1 MDKKFLKLT
10 KDLSEDSQFVRDFAN
25 AKNMDKKFKVVK
37 NKGFDC
43 SVDEFKNFLNLL
55 EKAYNLRNEVSD
67 DEMELVFGG
76 ANMKTKLAALALLGV
91 TVFSA
96 SANSIGSIATYVDD
110 TMSPGNGKGKSEIN
124 LSTITQEI
132 EELRSVIE
140 VLNKEK
146 FEIENENLGA
156 NDEEVAIRL
165 SEIEERIRIA
175 QISLN
180 ECLDTQEAMEQSMK
194 KNFIE
199 NDFKSAKG
207 QSKKKIFMEDEV
219 QSAKEGQVKNLKG
232 IRNLGNSCFLNTALQ
247 ILANATSSLDGRS
260 FEDVFTE
267 KMGFAIRNYNIHAY
281 TAKKCPTLYGILL
294 FFNSKF
300 DESKKVIE
308 RAKMEEIIKYLNM
321 HAPHNKIYE
330 GYQEDST
337 EALQRILERAIKEL
351 DEVKNDQTLSP
362 KDRNN
367 FKNLRESIFLTFGF
381 QYMDQHRGDLLTGFI
396 CPSQLI
402 PEEKLKSDQPISLE
416 ETVSTFL
423 ILGESPKN
431 LIVQLPRTYFREGRQ
446 IKLQNPIN
454 IPEFLNVN
462 GKTYMIKN
470 ISMHEGGAT
479 GGHYYSY
486 TRMGDKWYKLNDS
499 IVEECKEGSGIL
511 DQENVRRNATNVVYE
526 LLD

>member
-10 KDLSEDSQFVRDFAN
+10 KALSEDNQFVRDFAN
-25 AKNMDKKFKVVK
+25 AKNIDKKFEIVK
-37 NKGFDC
+37 NEGFDC
-43 SVDEFKNFLNLL
+43 SIDEFKNFVNLL

-67 DEMELVFGG
+67 DEMS
-76 ANMKTKLAALALLGV
+76 K
-91 TVFSA
+91 
-96 SANSIGSIATYVDD
+96 
-110 TMSPGNGKGKSEIN
+110 GKGKSEIN

-146 FEIENENLGA
+146 FEIENGDQDVS
-156 NDEEVAIRL
+156 DEKAAIRL
-165 SEIEERIRIA
+165 SEIEEQIRIA

-180 ECLDTQEAMEQSMK
+180 EYLNVQEAMEQSMK
-194 KNFIE
+194 KTFIE
-199 NDFKSAKG
+199 SEIES
-207 QSKKKIFMEDEV
+207 SKKQTER
-219 QSAKEGQVKNLKG
+219 LKG

-247 ILANATSSLDGRS
+247 ILANATSSLDGRP
-260 FEDVFTE
+260 FEDVFTG
-267 KMGFAIRNYNIHAY
+267 KMGFAIRNYNMHAY

-308 RAKMEEIIKYLNM
+308 RAKMEEVIKYLNM

-367 FKNLRESIFLTFGF
+367 FKNLRDSIFLTFGF
-381 QYMDQHRGDLLTGFI
+381 NSEDPDNKLVANGFI
-396 CPSQLI
+396 CPGQAI
-402 PEEKLKSDQPISLE
+402 PEEKLNSGKSLNLE
-416 ETVSTFL
+416 ETLNTGL
-423 ILGESPKN
+423 ISGESPKN
-431 LIVQLPRTYFREGRQ
+431 LIVQLPRKFFAKGRQ

-454 IPEFLNVN
+454 IPEFLDVN

-526 LLD
+526 LG

>member
-10 KDLSEDSQFVRDFAN
+10 KALSEDNQFVRDFAS
-25 AKNMDKKFKVVK
+25 AKNIDKKFEVVK

-43 SVDEFKNFLNLL
+43 SIDEFKNFVDLL

-67 DEMELVFGG
+67 DEMTLVSGG

-91 TVFSA
+91 TIFST
-96 SANSIGSIATYVDD
+96 SANPIGGIEIYDGN
-110 TMSPGNGKGKSEIN
+110 TMSPGSGEGKDEIN

-132 EELRSVIE
+132 EELRNVIE

-146 FEIENENLGA
+146 FEIENRNLGA
-156 NDEEVAIRL
+156 SDEEAAIRL
-165 SEIEERIRIA
+165 SEIEEQIRIA

-194 KNFIE
+194 RNFIE

-207 QSKKKIFMEDEV
+207 QSKKKNFMEDEV
-219 QSAKEGQVKNLKG
+219 QSAKEGQIKNLKG

-247 ILANATSSLDGRS
+247 ILANANSSDGRP
-260 FEDVFTE
+260 FEDVFTG
-267 KMGFAIRNYNIHAY
+267 KMGFAIRNYDMHAY
-281 TAKKCPTLYGILL
+281 TAKNCPTLYGILL

-300 DESKKVIE
+300 DESKRVIE
-308 RAKMEEIIKYLNM
+308 RAKMEEVIEYLNM
-321 HAPHNKIYE
+321 HDPNNKIYE

-337 EALQRILERAIKEL
+337 EALQRILERAIEEL
-351 DEVKNDQTLSP
+351 DEAKNDQTLSP
-362 KDRNN
+362 EDRNN
-367 FKNLRESIFLTFGF
+367 FKNLRDSIFLTFGF
-381 QYMDQHRGDLLTGFI
+381 QYMDKYRGELSTGVI
-396 CPSQLI
+396 CPTQEI
-402 PEEKLKSDQPISLE
+402 PEEKLKSDQPLSLE
-416 ETVSTFL
+416 ETLNTDL
-423 ILGESPKN
+423 ILGELPKN
-431 LIVQLPRTYFREGRQ
+431 LIVQLPRKSFEKGRQ

-454 IPEFLNVN
+454 IPEFLDVN

-499 IVEECKEGSGIL
+499 VVEECKEGSGIL

-526 LLD
+526 SLG

>member
-10 KDLSEDSQFVRDFAN
+10 KALSEDNQFVRDFAN
-25 AKNMDKKFKVVK
+25 AKNIDKKFEIVK
-37 NKGFDC
+37 NEGFDC
-43 SVDEFKNFLNLL
+43 SVDEFKNFVNLL

-67 DEMELVFGG
+67 DEMTLVSGG
-76 ANMKTKLAALALLGV
+76 ANMKARLAALALLGV
-91 TVFSA
+91 TIFST
-96 SANSIGSIATYVDD
+96 SANPIGGIEIYDGN

-199 NDFKSAKG
+199 
-207 QSKKKIFMEDEV
+207 DEV
-219 QSAKEGQVKNLKG
+219 HSAKEGQVKNLKG

-247 ILANATSSLDGRS
+247 ILANATSSDGRS
-260 FEDVFTE
+260 FEDVFIG
-267 KMGFAIRNYNIHAY
+267 KMGFAIRNYNMHAY

-300 DESKKVIE
+300 DESKRVIE
-308 RAKMEEIIKYLNM
+308 KAKMEEVIKYLNM
-321 HAPHNKIYE
+321 HDPNNKIYE
-330 GYQEDST
+330 DYQEDST

-367 FKNLRESIFLTFGF
+367 FKNLRDSIFLTFGF
-381 QYMDQHRGDLLTGFI
+381 NSEDPDNKLVANGFI
-396 CPSQLI
+396 CPGQAI
-402 PEEKLKSDQPISLE
+402 PEEKLNSGKSLNLE
-416 ETVSTFL
+416 ETLNTDL
-423 ILGESPKN
+423 ILGELPKN
-431 LIVQLPRTYFREGRQ
+431 LIVQLPRKSFEKGRQ

-454 IPEFLNVN
+454 IPEFLDVN

-499 IVEECKEGSGIL
+499 VVEECKEGSGIL

-526 LLD
+526 SLG

>member
-1 MDKKFLKLT
+1 M
-10 KDLSEDSQFVRDFAN
+10 
-25 AKNMDKKFKVVK
+25 KNE
-37 NKGFDC
+37 GFDC
-43 SVDEFKNFLNLL
+43 SVDEFKNFVDLL

-67 DEMELVFGG
+67 DEMTLVSGG

-91 TVFSA
+91 TIFGT
-96 SANSIGSIATYVDD
+96 SANPIGGIEIYDGN
-110 TMSPGNGKGKSEIN
+110 TMSPGSGEGKDEIN

-132 EELRSVIE
+132 EELRNVIE

-146 FEIENENLGA
+146 FEIENRNLGA
-156 NDEEVAIRL
+156 SDEEAAIRL
-165 SEIEERIRIA
+165 SEIEEQIRIA

-180 ECLDTQEAMEQSMK
+180 EYLNVQEAMEQSMK
-194 KNFIE
+194 KTFIE
-199 NDFKSAKG
+199 SEIES
-207 QSKKKIFMEDEV
+207 SKKQTER
-219 QSAKEGQVKNLKG
+219 LKG

-247 ILANATSSLDGRS
+247 ILANATSSLDGRP
-260 FEDVFTE
+260 FEDVFTG
-267 KMGFAIRNYNIHAY
+267 KMGFAIRNYNMHAY

-321 HAPHNKIYE
+321 HDPNNKIYE

-337 EALQRILERAIKEL
+337 EALQRILDRAIGEL
-351 DEVKNDQTLSP
+351 DATESDQTLSP
-362 KDRNN
+362 EDRNN
-367 FKNLRESIFLTFGF
+367 FKNLRDSIFLTFGF
-381 QYMDQHRGDLLTGFI
+381 NSDDKENKLVANGFI
-396 CPSQLI
+396 CPEQEI
-402 PEEKLKSDQPISLE
+402 PEEKLNSGKSLNLE
-416 ETVSTFL
+416 ETLNTGL
-423 ILGESPKN
+423 ISGELPKN
-431 LIVQLPRTYFREGRQ
+431 LIIQLPRKFFAKGRQ

-454 IPEFLNVN
+454 IPEFLSIK

-511 DQENVRRNATNVVYE
+511 DQENVRRNATNAVYE
-526 LLD
+526 SLD

>member
-10 KDLSEDSQFVRDFAN
+10 KALSEDNQFVRDFAN
-25 AKNMDKKFKVVK
+25 AKNIDKKFEVVK

-43 SVDEFKNFLNLL
+43 SIDEFKNFLNLL

-67 DEMELVFGG
+67 DEMELVSGG

-110 TMSPGNGKGKSEIN
+110 TMSPGTGEVKSEIN
-124 LSTITQEI
+124 LETITKQI
-132 EELRSVIE
+132 EELNETIASLDE
-140 VLNKEK
+140 EK
-146 FEIENENLGA
+146 IKIENGNLSA
-156 NDEEVAIRL
+156 SDEEAAIRL
-165 SEIEERIRIA
+165 SEIEEQIRLA
-175 QISLN
+175 RISLN
-180 ECLDTQEAMEQSMK
+180 ESLDTQEAMEQSMK

-207 QSKKKIFMEDEV
+207 QSKKKNFMEDEV
-219 QSAKEGQVKNLKG
+219 QSTKEGQVKNLKG

-247 ILANATSSLDGRS
+247 ILANANSSDGRP
-260 FEDVFTE
+260 FEDVFTG
-267 KMGFAIRNYNIHAY
+267 KMGFAIRNYDMHAY
-281 TAKKCPTLYGILL
+281 TAKNCPTLYGILL

-300 DESKKVIE
+300 DESKRVIE
-308 RAKMEEIIKYLNM
+308 RAKMEEVIKYLNM
-321 HAPHNKIYE
+321 FDPHNKIYE

-337 EALQRILERAIKEL
+337 EALQRILNGAIEEL
-351 DEVKNDQTLSP
+351 DATESDQTLSP
-362 KDRNN
+362 EDRNN
-367 FKNLRESIFLTFGF
+367 FKNLRDSIFLTFGF
-381 QYMDQHRGDLLTGFI
+381 NSDDKENKLVANGFI
-396 CPSQLI
+396 CPGQAI
-402 PEEKLKSDQPISLE
+402 PEEKLNSGKSLNLE
-416 ETVSTFL
+416 ETLNTGL
-423 ILGESPKN
+423 ISGELPKN
-431 LIVQLPRTYFREGRQ
+431 LIIQLPRKFFAKGRQ

-486 TRMGDKWYKLNDS
+486 TRMGDKCYKLNDS
-499 IVEECKEGSGIL
+499 VVEECKEGLGIL

>member
-10 KDLSEDSQFVRDFAN
+10 KALSEDNQFVRDFAN
-25 AKNMDKKFKVVK
+25 AKNIDKKFEIVK
-37 NKGFDC
+37 NEGFDC
-43 SVDEFKNFLNLL
+43 SIDEFKNFVNLL

-67 DEMELVFGG
+67 DEMTLVSGG
-76 ANMKTKLAALALLGV
+76 ANMKARLAALALLGV
-91 TVFSA
+91 TIFGT
-96 SANSIGSIATYVDD
+96 SANPIGGIEIYDGN
-110 TMSPGNGKGKSEIN
+110 TMSPSKGKGKSEIN

-146 FEIENENLGA
+146 FEIENGDQDVS
-156 NDEEVAIRL
+156 DEKAAIRL
-165 SEIEERIRIA
+165 SEIEEQIRIA

-180 ECLDTQEAMEQSMK
+180 EYLNVQEAMEQSMK
-194 KNFIE
+194 KTFIE
-199 NDFKSAKG
+199 SEIES
-207 QSKKKIFMEDEV
+207 SKKQTER
-219 QSAKEGQVKNLKG
+219 LKG

-247 ILANATSSLDGRS
+247 ILANATSSLDGRP
-260 FEDVFTE
+260 FEDVFTG
-267 KMGFAIRNYNIHAY
+267 KMGFAIRNYNMHAY

-308 RAKMEEIIKYLNM
+308 RAKMEEVIKYLNM

-367 FKNLRESIFLTFGF
+367 FKNLRDSIFLTFGF
-381 QYMDQHRGDLLTGFI
+381 NSEDPDNKLVANGFI
-396 CPSQLI
+396 CPGQAI
-402 PEEKLKSDQPISLE
+402 PEEKLNSGKSLNLE
-416 ETVSTFL
+416 ETLNTGL
-423 ILGESPKN
+423 ISGESPKN
-431 LIVQLPRTYFREGRQ
+431 LIVQLPRKFFAKGRQ

-454 IPEFLNVN
+454 IPEFLDVN

-511 DQENVRRNATNVVYE
+511 DQENVRRNATNAVYE
-526 LLD
+526 SLD

>member
-1 MDKKFLKLT
+1 M
-10 KDLSEDSQFVRDFAN
+10 
-25 AKNMDKKFKVVK
+25 KN
-37 NKGFDC
+37 
-43 SVDEFKNFLNLL
+43 NL
-55 EKAYNLRNEVSD
+55 
-67 DEMELVFGG
+67 
-76 ANMKTKLAALALLGV
+76 
-91 TVFSA
+91 
-96 SANSIGSIATYVDD
+96 
-110 TMSPGNGKGKSEIN
+110 
-124 LSTITQEI
+124 
-132 EELRSVIE
+132 
-140 VLNKEK
+140 
-146 FEIENENLGA
+146 
-156 NDEEVAIRL
+156 
-165 SEIEERIRIA
+165 
-175 QISLN
+175 
-180 ECLDTQEAMEQSMK
+180 
-194 KNFIE
+194 IE

-207 QSKKKIFMEDEV
+207 QSKKKNFMEDEV
-219 QSAKEGQVKNLKG
+219 QSTKEGQVKNLKG

-247 ILANATSSLDGRS
+247 ILANANSSDGRP

-351 DEVKNDQTLSP
+351 DEAKNDQTLSP
-362 KDRNN
+362 EDRNN
-367 FKNLRESIFLTFGF
+367 FKNLRDSIFLTFGF
-381 QYMDQHRGDLLTGFI
+381 NSDDKENKLVANGFI
-396 CPSQLI
+396 CPGQAI
-402 PEEKLKSDQPISLE
+402 PEEKLKSDQPLSLE
-416 ETVSTFL
+416 ETLNTDL
-423 ILGESPKN
+423 ILGELPKN
-431 LIVQLPRTYFREGRQ
+431 LIVQLPRKFFAKGRQ

-454 IPEFLNVN
+454 IPEFLSIK

-486 TRMGDKWYKLNDS
+486 TRMGDKWYKLNDR

-511 DQENVRRNATNVVYE
+511 DQENVRRNATNAVYE
-526 LLD
+526 SLD

>member
-1 MDKKFLKLT
+1 MNKKFLKLT
-10 KDLSEDSQFVRDFAN
+10 KALSEDNQFVRDFAN
-25 AKNMDKKFKVVK
+25 AKNIDKKFEVVK

-43 SVDEFKNFLNLL
+43 SIDEFKNFVDLL

-67 DEMELVFGG
+67 DEIGLVSGG

-110 TMSPGNGKGKSEIN
+110 TMSPGTGEVKSEIN
-124 LSTITQEI
+124 LETITKQI
-132 EELRSVIE
+132 EELNETIASLDE
-140 VLNKEK
+140 EK
-146 FEIENENLGA
+146 IKIENGNLSA
-156 NDEEVAIRL
+156 SDEEAAIRL
-165 SEIEERIRIA
+165 SEIEEQIRIA

-180 ECLDTQEAMEQSMK
+180 EYLNVQEAMEQSMK
-194 KNFIE
+194 KTFIE
-199 NDFKSAKG
+199 SEIES
-207 QSKKKIFMEDEV
+207 SKKQTER
-219 QSAKEGQVKNLKG
+219 LKG

-247 ILANATSSLDGRS
+247 ILANATSSLDGRP
-260 FEDVFTE
+260 FEDVFTG
-267 KMGFAIRNYNIHAY
+267 KMGFAIRNYNMHAY

-308 RAKMEEIIKYLNM
+308 RAKMEEVIKYLNM

-396 CPSQLI
+396 CPSQVI

-431 LIVQLPRTYFREGRQ
+431 LIVQLPRTSFREGRQ

-470 ISMHEGGAT
+470 ISMHEGKTT

-499 IVEECKEGSGIL
+499 VVEECKEGSGIL

-526 LLD
+526 LLG

>member
-10 KDLSEDSQFVRDFAN
+10 KALSEDNQFVRDFAN
-25 AKNMDKKFKVVK
+25 AKNIDKKFEIVK
-37 NKGFDC
+37 NEGFDC
-43 SVDEFKNFLNLL
+43 SVDEFKNFVDLL

-67 DEMELVFGG
+67 DEMTLVSGG

-91 TVFSA
+91 TIFGT
-96 SANSIGSIATYVDD
+96 SANPIGGIEIYDGN
-110 TMSPGNGKGKSEIN
+110 TMSPGSGEGKDEIN

-132 EELRSVIE
+132 EELRNVIE

-146 FEIENENLGA
+146 IKIENGNLSA
-156 NDEEVAIRL
+156 SDEEAAIRL
-165 SEIEERIRIA
+165 SEIEEQIRIA

-194 KNFIE
+194 RNFIE

-207 QSKKKIFMEDEV
+207 QSKKKNFMEDEV
-219 QSAKEGQVKNLKG
+219 QSAKEGQIKNLKG

-247 ILANATSSLDGRS
+247 ILANANSSDGRP
-260 FEDVFTE
+260 FEDVFT
-267 KMGFAIRNYNIHAY
+267 G
-281 TAKKCPTLYGILL
+281 
-294 FFNSKF
+294 
-300 DESKKVIE
+300 
-308 RAKMEEIIKYLNM
+308 KMEEVIKYLNM
-321 HAPHNKIYE
+321 HDPNNKIYE
-330 GYQEDST
+330 DYQEDST

-367 FKNLRESIFLTFGF
+367 FKNLRDSIFLTFGF
-381 QYMDQHRGDLLTGFI
+381 NSEDPDNKLVANGFI
-396 CPSQLI
+396 CPGQAI
-402 PEEKLKSDQPISLE
+402 PEEKLNSGKSLNLE
-416 ETVSTFL
+416 ETLNTGL
-423 ILGESPKN
+423 ISGESPKN
-431 LIVQLPRTYFREGRQ
+431 LIVQLPRKSFEKGRQ

-454 IPEFLNVN
+454 IPEFLDVN

-499 IVEECKEGSGIL
+499 VVEECKEGLGIL

-526 LLD
+526 LLG

>member
-10 KDLSEDSQFVRDFAN
+10 KTLSEDNQFVRDFAS
-25 AKNMDKKFKVVK
+25 AKNIDKKFEVVK

-43 SVDEFKNFLNLL
+43 SIDEFKNFVDLL

-67 DEMELVFGG
+67 DEMTLVSGG

-91 TVFSA
+91 TIFST
-96 SANSIGSIATYVDD
+96 SANPIGGIEIYDGN
-110 TMSPGNGKGKSEIN
+110 TMSPGSGEGKDEIN

-132 EELRSVIE
+132 EELRNVIE

-146 FEIENENLGA
+146 FEIENRNLGA
-156 NDEEVAIRL
+156 SDEEAAIRL
-165 SEIEERIRIA
+165 SEIEEQIRIA

-194 KNFIE
+194 RNFIE

-207 QSKKKIFMEDEV
+207 QSKKKNFMEDEV
-219 QSAKEGQVKNLKG
+219 QSTKEGQVKNLKG

-247 ILANATSSLDGRS
+247 ILANANSSDGRP
-260 FEDVFTE
+260 FEDVFTG
-267 KMGFAIRNYNIHAY
+267 KMGFAIRNYNMHAY

-300 DESKKVIE
+300 DESKRVIE

-321 HAPHNKIYE
+321 HDPNNKIYE

-362 KDRNN
+362 EDRNN
-367 FKNLRESIFLTFGF
+367 FKNLRDSIFLTFGF

-396 CPSQLI
+396 CPSQVI

-431 LIVQLPRTYFREGRQ
+431 LIVQLPRTSFREGRQ

>member
-10 KDLSEDSQFVRDFAN
+10 KALSEDNQFVRDFAN
-25 AKNMDKKFKVVK
+25 AKNIDKKFEVVK

-43 SVDEFKNFLNLL
+43 SIDEFKNFVDLL

-67 DEMELVFGG
+67 DEMELVSGG
-76 ANMKTKLAALALLGV
+76 ANVKTKLAALALLGV
-91 TVFSA
+91 TAFSA
-96 SANSIGSIATYVDD
+96 SANSIGSITTYADD
-110 TMSPGNGKGKSEIN
+110 TMSLGSGKVKSEIN
-124 LSTITQEI
+124 LETITKQI
-132 EELRSVIE
+132 EELNETIAS
-140 VLNKEK
+140 LDKEK
-146 FEIENENLGA
+146 LEIENKNLDV
-156 NDEEVAIRL
+156 NDEEAAIRL
-165 SEIEERIRIA
+165 SEIEEQIRIA

-180 ECLDTQEAMEQSMK
+180 EYLNVQEAMEQSMK
-194 KNFIE
+194 KTFIE
-199 NDFKSAKG
+199 SEIES
-207 QSKKKIFMEDEV
+207 SKNQTEH
-219 QSAKEGQVKNLKG
+219 LKG

-247 ILANATSSLDGRS
+247 ILANANSSDGRS
-260 FEDVFTE
+260 FEDVFTG
-267 KMGFAIRNYNIHAY
+267 KMGFAIRNYNMHAY
-281 TAKKCPTLYGILL
+281 TAKNCPTLYGILL

-321 HAPHNKIYE
+321 HDPNNKIYE

-337 EALQRILERAIKEL
+337 EALQRILNGAIEEL
-351 DEVKNDQTLSP
+351 DATKNDRTLSP
-362 KDRNN
+362 EDRNN
-367 FKNLRESIFLTFGF
+367 FKNLRDSIFLTFGF
-381 QYMDQHRGDLLTGFI
+381 NSYDPDNDLVANGFI
-396 CPSQLI
+396 CPKQAI
-402 PEEKLKSDQPISLE
+402 PEEKLKSDQPLSLE
-416 ETVSTFL
+416 ETINTVF
-423 ILGESPKN
+423 ILGELPKN
-431 LIVQLPRTYFREGRQ
+431 LIVQLPRKFFAKGRQ

-499 IVEECKEGSGIL
+499 VVEECKEGSDIL

-526 LLD
+526 LLG

>member
-10 KDLSEDSQFVRDFAN
+10 KALSEDNQFVRDFAN
-25 AKNMDKKFKVVK
+25 AKNIDKKFEIVK
-37 NKGFDC
+37 NEGFDC
-43 SVDEFKNFLNLL
+43 SIDEFKNFVNLL

-67 DEMELVFGG
+67 DEMTLVSGG
-76 ANMKTKLAALALLGV
+76 ANIKTKLAALALLGV
-91 TVFSA
+91 TIFGT
-96 SANSIGSIATYVDD
+96 SANPIGGIEIYDGN
-110 TMSPGNGKGKSEIN
+110 TMSPGSGEGKDEIN

-132 EELRSVIE
+132 EELRNVIE

-146 FEIENENLGA
+146 FEIENRNLGA
-156 NDEEVAIRL
+156 SDEEAAIRL
-165 SEIEERIRIA
+165 SEIEEQIRIA

-180 ECLDTQEAMEQSMK
+180 ESLDTQEAMEQSMK

-207 QSKKKIFMEDEV
+207 QSKKKIFIEDEV

-247 ILANATSSLDGRS
+247 ILANATSSDGRS
-260 FEDVFTE
+260 FEDVFTG
-267 KMGFAIRNYNIHAY
+267 KMGFAIRNYNMHAY

-294 FFNSKF
+294 FFNSKY
-300 DESKKVIE
+300 DESKRVIE
-308 RAKMEEIIKYLNM
+308 RAKMEEVIKYLNM
-321 HAPHNKIYE
+321 HDPNNKIYE
-330 GYQEDST
+330 DYQEDST

-367 FKNLRESIFLTFGF
+367 FKNLRDSIFLTFGF
-381 QYMDQHRGDLLTGFI
+381 NSEDPDNKLVANGFI
-396 CPSQLI
+396 CPGQAI
-402 PEEKLKSDQPISLE
+402 PEEKLNSGKSLNLE
-416 ETVSTFL
+416 ETLNTGL
-423 ILGESPKN
+423 ISGESPKN
-431 LIVQLPRTYFREGRQ
+431 LIVQLPRKSFEKGRQ

-499 IVEECKEGSGIL
+499 VVEECKEGLGIL

-526 LLD
+526 LLG

>member
-10 KDLSEDSQFVRDFAN
+10 KALSEDNQFVRDFAN
-25 AKNMDKKFKVVK
+25 AKNIDKKFEIVK
-37 NKGFDC
+37 NEGFDC
-43 SVDEFKNFLNLL
+43 SIDEFKNFVNLL

-67 DEMELVFGG
+67 DEMTLVSGG
-76 ANMKTKLAALALLGV
+76 ANIKTKLAALALLGV
-91 TVFSA
+91 TIFGT
-96 SANSIGSIATYVDD
+96 SANPIGGIEIYDGN
-110 TMSPGNGKGKSEIN
+110 TMSPGSGEGKDEIN

-132 EELRSVIE
+132 EELRNVIE

-146 FEIENENLGA
+146 FEIENRNLGA
-156 NDEEVAIRL
+156 SDEEAAIRL
-165 SEIEERIRIA
+165 SEIEEQIRIA

-180 ECLDTQEAMEQSMK
+180 ESLDTQEAMEQSMK

-207 QSKKKIFMEDEV
+207 QSKKKIFIEDEV

-247 ILANATSSLDGRS
+247 ILANATSSDGRS
-260 FEDVFTE
+260 FEDVFTG
-267 KMGFAIRNYNIHAY
+267 KMGFAIRNYNMHAY

-300 DESKKVIE
+300 DESKRVIE
-308 RAKMEEIIKYLNM
+308 RAKMEEVIKYLNM
-321 HAPHNKIYE
+321 HDPNNKIYE
-330 GYQEDST
+330 DYQEDST

-367 FKNLRESIFLTFGF
+367 FKNLRDSIFLTFGF
-381 QYMDQHRGDLLTGFI
+381 NSEDPDNKLVANGFI
-396 CPSQLI
+396 CPGQAI
-402 PEEKLKSDQPISLE
+402 PEEKLNSGKSLNLE
-416 ETVSTFL
+416 ETLNTGL
-423 ILGESPKN
+423 ISGESPKN
-431 LIVQLPRTYFREGRQ
+431 LIVQLPRKSFEKGRQ

-499 IVEECKEGSGIL
+499 VVEECKEGLGIL

-526 LLD
+526 LLG

>member
-10 KDLSEDSQFVRDFAN
+10 KTLSEDNQFVRDFAS
-25 AKNMDKKFKVVK
+25 AKNIDKKFEVVK

-43 SVDEFKNFLNLL
+43 SIDEFKNFVDLL

-67 DEMELVFGG
+67 DEMTLVSGG

-91 TVFSA
+91 TIFST
-96 SANSIGSIATYVDD
+96 SANPIGGIEIYDGN
-110 TMSPGNGKGKSEIN
+110 TMSPGSGEGKDEIN

-132 EELRSVIE
+132 EELRNVIE

-146 FEIENENLGA
+146 FEIENRNLGA
-156 NDEEVAIRL
+156 SDEEAAIRL
-165 SEIEERIRIA
+165 SEIEEQIRIA

-194 KNFIE
+194 RNFIE

-207 QSKKKIFMEDEV
+207 QSKKKNFMEDEV
-219 QSAKEGQVKNLKG
+219 QSTKEGQVKNLKG

-247 ILANATSSLDGRS
+247 ILANANSSDGRP
-260 FEDVFTE
+260 FEDVFTG
-267 KMGFAIRNYNIHAY
+267 KMGFAIRNYNMHAY

-300 DESKKVIE
+300 DESKRVIE

-321 HAPHNKIYE
+321 HDPNNKIYE

-337 EALQRILERAIKEL
+337 EALQRILERAIEEL
-351 DEVKNDQTLSP
+351 DEAKNDQTLSP
-362 KDRNN
+362 EDRNN
-367 FKNLRESIFLTFGF
+367 FKNLRDSIFLTFGF
-381 QYMDQHRGDLLTGFI
+381 QYMDKYRGELSTGVI
-396 CPSQLI
+396 CPTQEI
-402 PEEKLKSDQPISLE
+402 PEEKLKSDQPLSLE
-416 ETVSTFL
+416 ETLNTDL
-423 ILGESPKN
+423 ILGELPKN
-431 LIVQLPRTYFREGRQ
+431 LIVQLPRKSFEKGRQ
-446 IKLQNPIN
+446 IKLQNQIN

>member
-10 KDLSEDSQFVRDFAN
+10 KALSEDNQFVRDFAN
-25 AKNMDKKFKVVK
+25 AKNIDKKFEIVK
-37 NKGFDC
+37 NEGFDC
-43 SVDEFKNFLNLL
+43 SIDEFKNFVNLL

-67 DEMELVFGG
+67 DEMTLVSGG
-76 ANMKTKLAALALLGV
+76 ANIKTKLAALALLGV
-91 TVFSA
+91 TIFGT
-96 SANSIGSIATYVDD
+96 SANPIGGIEIYDGN
-110 TMSPGNGKGKSEIN
+110 TMSPGSGEGKDEIN

-132 EELRSVIE
+132 EELRNVIE

-146 FEIENENLGA
+146 FEIENRNLGA
-156 NDEEVAIRL
+156 SDEEAAIRL
-165 SEIEERIRIA
+165 SEIEEQIRIA

-180 ECLDTQEAMEQSMK
+180 ESLDTQEAMEQSMK

-207 QSKKKIFMEDEV
+207 QSKKKIFIEDEV

-232 IRNLGNSCFLNTALQ
+232 IRNLGNSWFLNTALQ
-247 ILANATSSLDGRS
+247 ILANATSSDGRS
-260 FEDVFTE
+260 LEDVITG
-267 KMGFAIRNYNIHAY
+267 KRGFAIRNYNMHAY

-300 DESKKVIE
+300 DESKRVIE
-308 RAKMEEIIKYLNM
+308 RAKMEEVIKYLNM
-321 HAPHNKIYE
+321 HDPNNKIYE
-330 GYQEDST
+330 DYQEDST

-367 FKNLRESIFLTFGF
+367 FKNLRDSIFLTFGF
-381 QYMDQHRGDLLTGFI
+381 NSEDPDNKLVANGFI
-396 CPSQLI
+396 WPGQAI
-402 PEEKLKSDQPISLE
+402 HEEKLNSGKSLNLE
-416 ETVSTFL
+416 ETLNTGL
-423 ILGESPKN
+423 ISGESPKN
-431 LIVQLPRTYFREGRQ
+431 LIVQLPRKSFEKGRQ

-462 GKTYMIKN
+462 GKTYMIKD

-479 GGHYYSY
+479 GWLYYSY

-499 IVEECKEGSGIL
+499 VVEECKEGLGIL

-526 LLD
+526 LLG

>member
-1 MDKKFLKLT
+1 MNKKFLKLT
-10 KDLSEDSQFVRDFAN
+10 KALSEDNQFVRDFAN
-25 AKNMDKKFKVVK
+25 AKNIDKKFEVVK

-43 SVDEFKNFLNLL
+43 SIDEFKNFVDLL

-67 DEMELVFGG
+67 DEIGLVSGG

-110 TMSPGNGKGKSEIN
+110 TMSPGTGEVKSEIN
-124 LSTITQEI
+124 LETITKQI
-132 EELRSVIE
+132 EELNETIASLDE
-140 VLNKEK
+140 EK
-146 FEIENENLGA
+146 IKIENGNLSA
-156 NDEEVAIRL
+156 SDEEAAIRL
-165 SEIEERIRIA
+165 SEIEEQIRIA

-180 ECLDTQEAMEQSMK
+180 EYLNVQEAMEQSMK
-194 KNFIE
+194 KTFIE
-199 NDFKSAKG
+199 SEIES
-207 QSKKKIFMEDEV
+207 SKKQTER
-219 QSAKEGQVKNLKG
+219 LKG

-247 ILANATSSLDGRS
+247 ILANATSSLDGRP
-260 FEDVFTE
+260 FEDVFTG
-267 KMGFAIRNYNIHAY
+267 KMGFAIRNYNMHAY

-308 RAKMEEIIKYLNM
+308 RAKMEEVIKYLNM

-396 CPSQLI
+396 CPSQVI

-431 LIVQLPRTYFREGRQ
+431 LIVQLPRTSFREGRQ

-499 IVEECKEGSGIL
+499 VVEECKEGSGIL

-526 LLD
+526 LLG

>member
-1 MDKKFLKLT
+1 
-10 KDLSEDSQFVRDFAN
+10 
-25 AKNMDKKFKVVK
+25 MDKKFKVVK

-43 SVDEFKNFLNLL
+43 SVDEFRNFVNLL

-67 DEMELVFGG
+67 DEMTLVSGG
-76 ANMKTKLAALALLGV
+76 ANMKARLAALALLGV
-91 TVFSA
+91 TIFST
-96 SANSIGSIATYVDD
+96 SANPIGGIEIYDGN

-199 NDFKSAKG
+199 
-207 QSKKKIFMEDEV
+207 DEV
-219 QSAKEGQVKNLKG
+219 HSAKEGQVKNLKG

-247 ILANATSSLDGRS
+247 ILANATSSDGRS
-260 FEDVFTE
+260 FEDVFTG
-267 KMGFAIRNYNIHAY
+267 KMGFAIRNYNMHAY

-300 DESKKVIE
+300 DESKRVIE
-308 RAKMEEIIKYLNM
+308 RAKMEEVIKYLNM
-321 HAPHNKIYE
+321 HDPNNKIY
-330 GYQEDST
+330 ST

-351 DEVKNDQTLSP
+351 DEVKNDQNLSP

-367 FKNLRESIFLTFGF
+367 FKNLRDSIFLTFGF
-381 QYMDQHRGDLLTGFI
+381 NIEDPDNKLVANGFI
-396 CPSQLI
+396 CPGQAI
-402 PEEKLKSDQPISLE
+402 PEEKLNSGKSLNLE
-416 ETVSTFL
+416 ETLNTGL
-423 ILGESPKN
+423 ISGESPKN
-431 LIVQLPRTYFREGRQ
+431 LIVQLPRKFFAKGRQ

-454 IPEFLNVN
+454 IPEFLDVN

-526 LLD
+526 LG

>member
-10 KDLSEDSQFVRDFAN
+10 KALSEDNQFVRDFAN
-25 AKNMDKKFKVVK
+25 AKNIDKKFEIVK
-37 NKGFDC
+37 NEGFDC
-43 SVDEFKNFLNLL
+43 SVDEFKNFVDLL

-67 DEMELVFGG
+67 DEMTLVSGG

-91 TVFSA
+91 TIFGT
-96 SANSIGSIATYVDD
+96 SANPIGGIEIYDGN
-110 TMSPGNGKGKSEIN
+110 TMSPGSGEGKDEIN

-132 EELRSVIE
+132 EELRNVIE

-146 FEIENENLGA
+146 FEIENRNLGA
-156 NDEEVAIRL
+156 SDEEAAIRL
-165 SEIEERIRIA
+165 SEIEEQIRIA

-180 ECLDTQEAMEQSMK
+180 EYLNVQEAMEQSMK
-194 KNFIE
+194 KTFIE
-199 NDFKSAKG
+199 SEIES
-207 QSKKKIFMEDEV
+207 SKKQTER
-219 QSAKEGQVKNLKG
+219 LKG

-247 ILANATSSLDGRS
+247 ILANATSSLDGRP
-260 FEDVFTE
+260 FEDVFTG
-267 KMGFAIRNYNIHAY
+267 KMGFAIRNYNMHAY

-362 KDRNN
+362 EDRNN
-367 FKNLRESIFLTFGF
+367 FKNLRDSIFLTFGF
-381 QYMDQHRGDLLTGFI
+381 NSDDKENKLVANGFI
-396 CPSQLI
+396 CPGQAI
-402 PEEKLKSDQPISLE
+402 PEEKLKSDQPLSLE
-416 ETVSTFL
+416 ETLNTDL
-423 ILGESPKN
+423 ILGELPKN
-431 LIVQLPRTYFREGRQ
+431 LIVQLPRKFFAKGRQ

-454 IPEFLNVN
+454 IPEFLSIK

-526 LLD
+526 LLG

>member
-10 KDLSEDSQFVRDFAN
+10 KALSEDNQFVRDFAS
-25 AKNMDKKFKVVK
+25 AKNIDKKFEVVK

-43 SVDEFKNFLNLL
+43 SIDEFKNFVDLL

-67 DEMELVFGG
+67 DEMTLVSGG

-91 TVFSA
+91 TIFGT
-96 SANSIGSIATYVDD
+96 SANPIGGIEIYDGN
-110 TMSPGNGKGKSEIN
+110 TMSPGSGEGKDEIN

-132 EELRSVIE
+132 EELRNVIE

-146 FEIENENLGA
+146 FEIENRNLGA
-156 NDEEVAIRL
+156 SDEEAAIRL
-165 SEIEERIRIA
+165 SEIEEQIRIA

-180 ECLDTQEAMEQSMK
+180 ECLDAQEAMEQSMK

-199 NDFKSAKG
+199 NYFKSAKG
-207 QSKKKIFMEDEV
+207 QSKKKIFIEDEV
-219 QSAKEGQVKNLKG
+219 QSTKEGQVKNLKG

-247 ILANATSSLDGRS
+247 ILANANSSDGRP
-260 FEDVFTE
+260 FEDVFTG
-267 KMGFAIRNYNIHAY
+267 KMGFAIRNYNMHAY

-300 DESKKVIE
+300 DESKRVIE

-321 HAPHNKIYE
+321 HDPNNKIYE
-330 GYQEDST
+330 DYQEDST

-367 FKNLRESIFLTFGF
+367 FKNLRDSIFLTFGF
-381 QYMDQHRGDLLTGFI
+381 NSEDPDNKLVANGFI
-396 CPSQLI
+396 CPGQAI
-402 PEEKLKSDQPISLE
+402 PEEKLNSGKSLNLE
-416 ETVSTFL
+416 ETLNTGL
-423 ILGESPKN
+423 ISGELPKN
-431 LIVQLPRTYFREGRQ
+431 LIVQLPRKSFEKGRQ

-454 IPEFLNVN
+454 IPEFLDVN

-526 LLD
+526 LLG

>member
-1 MDKKFLKLT
+1 MGKKFLKLT
-10 KDLSEDSQFVRDFAN
+10 KALSEDNQFVRDFAN
-25 AKNMDKKFKVVK
+25 AKNANEKFEVVK

-43 SVDEFKNFLNLL
+43 SVDEFKNFVNLL

-67 DEMELVFGG
+67 DEMTLVSGG

-91 TVFSA
+91 TAFST
-96 SANSIGSIATYVDD
+96 SANSIGSITAYAGNA
-110 TMSPGNGKGKSEIN
+110 MSFGTGKEKDEIN
-124 LSTITQEI
+124 LETITKQI
-132 EELRSVIE
+132 EELNETIAS
-140 VLNKEK
+140 LNEEK
-146 FEIENENLGA
+146 LKIENGDLDVS
-156 NDEEVAIRL
+156 DEKAAIRL
-165 SEIEERIRIA
+165 SEIEEQIRLA

-180 ECLDTQEAMEQSMK
+180 EYLNTQEAMEQSMK
-194 KNFIE
+194 KTFIE
-199 NDFKSAKG
+199 SEIES
-207 QSKKKIFMEDEV
+207 SKKQTER
-219 QSAKEGQVKNLKG
+219 LKG

-247 ILANATSSLDGRS
+247 ILANATSSDGRP
-260 FEDVFTE
+260 FEDVFTG
-267 KMGFAIRNYNIHAY
+267 KMGFAIRNYNMHAY
-281 TAKKCPTLYGILL
+281 TAKNCPTLYGIFL
-294 FFNSKF
+294 FFNSRF

-362 KDRNN
+362 EDRNN

-381 QYMDQHRGDLLTGFI
+381 QYMDQHREDLLTGFI
-396 CPSQLI
+396 CPSQVI

-431 LIVQLPRTYFREGRQ
+431 LIVQLPRTSFREGRQ

-526 LLD
+526 LLG

>member
-10 KDLSEDSQFVRDFAN
+10 KALSEDNQFVRDFAN
-25 AKNMDKKFKVVK
+25 AKNIDKKFEIVK
-37 NKGFDC
+37 NEGFDC
-43 SVDEFKNFLNLL
+43 SIDEFKNFVNLL

-67 DEMELVFGG
+67 DEMTLVSGG

-91 TVFSA
+91 TIFGT
-96 SANSIGSIATYVDD
+96 SANPIGGIEIYDGN
-110 TMSPGNGKGKSEIN
+110 TMSPGSGEGKDEIN

-132 EELRSVIE
+132 EELRNVIE

-146 FEIENENLGA
+146 FEIENRNLGA
-156 NDEEVAIRL
+156 SDEEAAIRL
-165 SEIEERIRIA
+165 SEIEEQIRIA

-180 ECLDTQEAMEQSMK
+180 ESLDTQEAMEQSMK

-207 QSKKKIFMEDEV
+207 QSKKKIFIEDEV

-247 ILANATSSLDGRS
+247 ILANATSSDGRS
-260 FEDVFTE
+260 FEDVFTG
-267 KMGFAIRNYNIHAY
+267 KMGFAIRNYNMHAY

-300 DESKKVIE
+300 DESKRVIE
-308 RAKMEEIIKYLNM
+308 RAKMEEVIKYLNM
-321 HAPHNKIYE
+321 HDPNNKIYE
-330 GYQEDST
+330 DYQEDST

-362 KDRNN
+362 EDRNN
-367 FKNLRESIFLTFGF
+367 FKNLRDSIFLTFGF
-381 QYMDQHRGDLLTGFI
+381 NSDDKENKLVANGFI
-396 CPSQLI
+396 CPGQAI
-402 PEEKLKSDQPISLE
+402 PEEKLKSDQPLSLE
-416 ETVSTFL
+416 ETLNTDL
-423 ILGESPKN
+423 ILGELPKN
-431 LIVQLPRTYFREGRQ
+431 LIVQLPRKFFAKGRQ

-454 IPEFLNVN
+454 IPEFLSIK

-511 DQENVRRNATNVVYE
+511 DQENVRRNATNAVYE
-526 LLD
+526 SLD

>member
-10 KDLSEDSQFVRDFAN
+10 KTLSEDNQFVRDFAS
-25 AKNMDKKFKVVK
+25 AKNIDKKFEVVK

-43 SVDEFKNFLNLL
+43 SIDEFKNFVDLL

-67 DEMELVFGG
+67 DEMTLVSGG

-91 TVFSA
+91 TIFST
-96 SANSIGSIATYVDD
+96 SANPIGGIEIYDGN
-110 TMSPGNGKGKSEIN
+110 TMSPGSGEGKDEIN

-132 EELRSVIE
+132 EELRNVIE

-146 FEIENENLGA
+146 FEIENRNLGA
-156 NDEEVAIRL
+156 SDEEAAIRL
-165 SEIEERIRIA
+165 SEIEEQIRIA

-194 KNFIE
+194 RNFIE

-207 QSKKKIFMEDEV
+207 QSKKKNFMEDEV
-219 QSAKEGQVKNLKG
+219 QSTKEGQVKNLKG

-247 ILANATSSLDGRS
+247 ILANANSSDGRP
-260 FEDVFTE
+260 FEDVFTG
-267 KMGFAIRNYNIHAY
+267 KMGFAIRNYNMHAY

-300 DESKKVIE
+300 DESKRVIE
-308 RAKMEEIIKYLNM
+308 RAKMEEIIKYLKM
-321 HAPHNKIYE
+321 HDPNNKIYE

-337 EALQRILERAIKEL
+337 EALQRILERAIEEL
-351 DEVKNDQTLSP
+351 DEAKNDQTLSP
-362 KDRNN
+362 EDRNN
-367 FKNLRESIFLTFGF
+367 FKNLRDSIFLTFGF
-381 QYMDQHRGDLLTGFI
+381 QYMDKYRGELSTGVI
-396 CPSQLI
+396 CPTQEI
-402 PEEKLKSDQPISLE
+402 PEEKLKSDQPLSLE
-416 ETVSTFL
+416 ETLNTDL
-423 ILGESPKN
+423 ILGELPKN
-431 LIVQLPRTYFREGRQ
+431 LIVQLPRKSFEKGRQ
-446 IKLQNPIN
+446 IKLQNQIN

>member
-10 KDLSEDSQFVRDFAN
+10 KALSEDNQFVRDFAN
-25 AKNMDKKFKVVK
+25 AKNANEKFEVVK

-43 SVDEFKNFLNLL
+43 SIDEFKNFVDLL

-67 DEMELVFGG
+67 DEMILVSGG
-76 ANMKTKLAALALLGV
+76 ANMKARLAALALLGV
-91 TVFSA
+91 TIFST
-96 SANSIGSIATYVDD
+96 SANFIGSIATCADD
-110 TMSPGNGKGKSEIN
+110 TMSPGSGEGKSEIN

-146 FEIENENLGA
+146 FEIENGNLGA
-156 NDEEVAIRL
+156 SDEEAAIRL
-165 SEIEERIRIA
+165 SEIEEQIRIA
-175 QISLN
+175 QITLDEYLN
-180 ECLDTQEAMEQSMK
+180 VQEAMEQSM
-194 KNFIE
+194 E
-199 NDFKSAKG
+199 
-207 QSKKKIFMEDEV
+207 KIFIEDEV
-219 QSAKEGQVKNLKG
+219 HSAKEGQVKNLKG

-260 FEDVFTE
+260 FEDVFTG
-267 KMGFAIRNYNIHAY
+267 KMGFAIRNYDMHAY
-281 TAKKCPTLYGILL
+281 TAKNCPTLYGILL

-300 DESKKVIE
+300 DESKRVIE
-308 RAKMEEIIKYLNM
+308 RAKMEEVIKYLNM
-321 HAPHNKIYE
+321 HDPNNKIYE

-337 EALQRILERAIKEL
+337 EALQRILNGAIEEL
-351 DEVKNDQTLSP
+351 DATENDQTLSP
-362 KDRNN
+362 EDRNN
-367 FKNLRESIFLTFGF
+367 FKNLRDSIFLTFGF
-381 QYMDQHRGDLLTGFI
+381 NSEDPDNKLVANGFI
-396 CPSQLI
+396 CPEQEI
-402 PEEKLKSDQPISLE
+402 PEEKLNSGKSLNLE
-416 ETVSTFL
+416 ETLNTGL
-423 ILGESPKN
+423 ISGELPKN
-431 LIVQLPRTYFREGRQ
+431 LIIQLPRKFFAKGRQ

-479 GGHYYSY
+479 RGHYYSY

>member
-10 KDLSEDSQFVRDFAN
+10 KALSEDNQFVRDFAN
-25 AKNMDKKFKVVK
+25 AKNIDKKFEIVK
-37 NKGFDC
+37 NEGFDC
-43 SVDEFKNFLNLL
+43 SVDEFKNFVDLL

-67 DEMELVFGG
+67 DEMTLVSGG

-91 TVFSA
+91 TIFGT
-96 SANSIGSIATYVDD
+96 SANPIGGIEIYDGN
-110 TMSPGNGKGKSEIN
+110 TMSPGSGEGKDEIN

-132 EELRSVIE
+132 EELRNVIE

-146 FEIENENLGA
+146 FEIENRNLGA
-156 NDEEVAIRL
+156 SDEEEAIRL
-165 SEIEERIRIA
+165 SEIEEQIRIA

-180 ECLDTQEAMEQSMK
+180 ESLDTQEAMEQSMK

-207 QSKKKIFMEDEV
+207 QSKKKIFIEDEV

-260 FEDVFTE
+260 FEDVFTG
-267 KMGFAIRNYNIHAY
+267 KMGFAIRNYDMHAY

-321 HAPHNKIYE
+321 HDPNNKIYE

-337 EALQRILERAIKEL
+337 EALQRILNGAIEEL
-351 DEVKNDQTLSP
+351 DAAENDQTLSP
-362 KDRNN
+362 EDRNN
-367 FKNLRESIFLTFGF
+367 FKNLRDSIFLTFGF
-381 QYMDQHRGDLLTGFI
+381 NSEDPDNKLVANGFI
-396 CPSQLI
+396 CPEQEI
-402 PEEKLKSDQPISLE
+402 PEEKLNSGKSLNLE
-416 ETVSTFL
+416 ETLNTGL
-423 ILGESPKN
+423 ISGELPKN
-431 LIVQLPRTYFREGRQ
+431 LIIQLPRKFFAKGRQ

-454 IPEFLNVN
+454 IPEFLSIK

-511 DQENVRRNATNVVYE
+511 DQENVRRNATNAVYE
-526 LLD
+526 SLD

>member
-10 KDLSEDSQFVRDFAN
+10 KALSEDNQFVRDFAN
-25 AKNMDKKFKVVK
+25 AKNIDKKFEIVK
-37 NKGFDC
+37 NEGFDC
-43 SVDEFKNFLNLL
+43 SIDEFKNFVNLL

-67 DEMELVFGG
+67 DEMTLVSGG
-76 ANMKTKLAALALLGV
+76 ANMKARLAALALLGV
-91 TVFSA
+91 TIFGT
-96 SANSIGSIATYVDD
+96 SANPIGGIEIYDGN
-110 TMSPGNGKGKSEIN
+110 TMSPSKGKGKSEIN

-146 FEIENENLGA
+146 FEIENGDQDVS
-156 NDEEVAIRL
+156 DEKAAIRL
-165 SEIEERIRIA
+165 SEIEEQIRIA

-180 ECLDTQEAMEQSMK
+180 EYLNVQEAMEQSMK
-194 KNFIE
+194 KTFIE
-199 NDFKSAKG
+199 SEIES
-207 QSKKKIFMEDEV
+207 SKKQTER
-219 QSAKEGQVKNLKG
+219 LKG

-247 ILANATSSLDGRS
+247 ILANATSSLDGRP
-260 FEDVFTE
+260 FEDVFTG
-267 KMGFAIRNYNIHAY
+267 KMGFAIRNYNMHAY

-308 RAKMEEIIKYLNM
+308 RAKMEEVIKYLNM

-337 EALQRILERAIKEL
+337 EDLQRILERAIKEL

-367 FKNLRESIFLTFGF
+367 FKNLRDSIFLTFGF
-381 QYMDQHRGDLLTGFI
+381 NSEDPDNKLVANGFI
-396 CPSQLI
+396 CPGQAI
-402 PEEKLKSDQPISLE
+402 PEEKLNSGKSLNLE
-416 ETVSTFL
+416 ETLNTGL
-423 ILGESPKN
+423 ISGESPKN
-431 LIVQLPRTYFREGRQ
+431 LIVQLPRKFFAKGRQ

-454 IPEFLNVN
+454 IPEFLDVN

-526 LLD
+526 LG

>member
-10 KDLSEDSQFVRDFAN
+10 KALSEDNQFVRDFAN
-25 AKNMDKKFKVVK
+25 AKNIDKKFEIVK
-37 NKGFDC
+37 NEGFDC
-43 SVDEFKNFLNLL
+43 SVDEFKNFVDLL

-67 DEMELVFGG
+67 DEMTLVSGG
-76 ANMKTKLAALALLGV
+76 ANMKARLAALALLGV
-91 TVFSA
+91 TIFST
-96 SANSIGSIATYVDD
+96 SANPIGGIEIYDGN

-146 FEIENENLGA
+146 FEIENGDQDVS
-156 NDEEVAIRL
+156 DEKAAIRL
-165 SEIEERIRIA
+165 SEIEEQIRIA

-180 ECLDTQEAMEQSMK
+180 EYLNVQEAMEQSMK
-194 KNFIE
+194 KTFIE
-199 NDFKSAKG
+199 SEIES
-207 QSKKKIFMEDEV
+207 SKKQTER
-219 QSAKEGQVKNLKG
+219 LKG

-247 ILANATSSLDGRS
+247 ILANATSSLDGRP
-260 FEDVFTE
+260 FEDVFTG
-267 KMGFAIRNYNIHAY
+267 KMGFAIRNYNMHAY

-308 RAKMEEIIKYLNM
+308 RAKMEEVIKYLNM

-367 FKNLRESIFLTFGF
+367 FKNLRDSIFLTFGF
-381 QYMDQHRGDLLTGFI
+381 NSEDPDNKLVANGFI
-396 CPSQLI
+396 CPGQAI
-402 PEEKLKSDQPISLE
+402 PEEKLNSGKSLNLE
-416 ETVSTFL
+416 ETLNTGL
-423 ILGESPKN
+423 ISGESPKN
-431 LIVQLPRTYFREGRQ
+431 LIVQLPRKFFAKGRQ

>member
-10 KDLSEDSQFVRDFAN
+10 KALSEDNQFVRDFAN
-25 AKNMDKKFKVVK
+25 AKNIDKKFEIVK
-37 NKGFDC
+37 NEGFDC
-43 SVDEFKNFLNLL
+43 SVDEFKNFVNLL

-67 DEMELVFGG
+67 DEMTLVSGG
-76 ANMKTKLAALALLGV
+76 ANMKARLAALALLGV
-91 TVFSA
+91 TIFST
-96 SANSIGSIATYVDD
+96 SANPIGGIEIYDGN

-199 NDFKSAKG
+199 
-207 QSKKKIFMEDEV
+207 DEV
-219 QSAKEGQVKNLKG
+219 HSAKEGQVKNLKG

-321 HAPHNKIYE
+321 HDPNNKIYE

-337 EALQRILERAIKEL
+337 EALQRILNGAIEEL
-351 DEVKNDQTLSP
+351 DAAENDQTMSP
-362 KDRNN
+362 EDRNN
-367 FKNLRESIFLTFGF
+367 FKNLRDSIFLTFGF
-381 QYMDQHRGDLLTGFI
+381 NSYDQDNDLVANGFI
-396 CPSQLI
+396 CPKQAI
-402 PEEKLKSDQPISLE
+402 PEEKLKSDQPLSLE
-416 ETVSTFL
+416 ETINTVF
-423 ILGESPKN
+423 ILGELPKN
-431 LIVQLPRTYFREGRQ
+431 LIVQLPRKSFEKGRQ

-454 IPEFLNVN
+454 IPEFLDVN

-470 ISMHEGGAT
+470 ISMHAGGAT
-479 GGHYYSY
+479 SGHYYSY
-486 TRMGDKWYKLNDS
+486 TRMGNVWYELNDS

-526 LLD
+526 LLG